1 MSKKMSFE
9 EKVQKT
15 FEKELENVFQIANDR
30 GTIPLKFEVVRALE
44 ITFCKLKLE
53 QLRKL

>member
-9 EKVQKT
+9 ERVQKT
-15 FEKELENVFQIANDR
+15 FEKELETVFQIAHDR